1 MAEVYKMKYSQAKQ
15 GRVFILR
22 LEDGDIL
29 HEEIEKFADAKNIRA
44 AALLAVGGADEG
56 STLVV
61 GPEQGRVKPI
71 VPLEH
76 VLNDVHE
83 VAGVGTLFPDD
94 TGKPVL
100 HMHGAFG
107 RKGKVVTGCVRNGVR
122 VWHVLE
128 VILIELA
135 DTGAS
140 RRLDEATG
148 FKLLQP

>member
-1 MAEVYKMKYSQAKQ
+1 MKYSEAKQ
-15 GRVFILR
+15 GRVFVIR

-29 HEEIEKFADAKNIRA
+29 HEEIEKFAAEKGIRA
-44 AALLAVGGADEG
+44 AALLAVGGADTG

-61 GPEQGRVKPI
+61 GPAEGRAKPI

-76 VLNDVHE
+76 VLDNVHE

-94 TGKPVL
+94 TGRPVL

-107 RKGKVVTGCVRNGVR
+107 RERQTVTGCVRTGVK

-128 VILIELA
+128 VVLLELT
-135 DTGAS
+135 DTSAG
-140 RRLDEATG
+140 RRPDGATG